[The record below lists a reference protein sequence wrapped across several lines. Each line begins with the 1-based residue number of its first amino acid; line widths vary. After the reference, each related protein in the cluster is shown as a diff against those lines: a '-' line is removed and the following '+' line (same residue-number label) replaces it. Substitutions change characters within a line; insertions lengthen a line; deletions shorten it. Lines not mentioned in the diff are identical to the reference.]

1 MAPLPVQLST
11 AVACTGIP
19 ASTLS
24 TFYLTA
30 HTSAPSHISPVAI
43 PCHTDSMNYKRWL
56 GSSVISHRDDDGW
69 KTVGDDDNTS
79 DQITVEETPVGEPAP
94 TTDEDG
100 KTVDDDDNDLD
111 NEIPDEPKTTV
122 EESSPDEPMPPTTGE
137 DDNEN
142 AGWKTVGDES
152 THNKT
157 SVGNT
162 TMPVEPAGTEASADT
177 ITSELVEKYGI
188 MPTSIDDC
196 INTEDEIVTYTD
208 ENGNNNVTV
217 NCTALVN
224 METWYFLPCD
234 VECHDDLEEIIPGV
248 VVGSGLSGGLL
259 PTILNNHGLWSNNP
273 VSQTAVFNW
282 LTNHLQRVRSLLST
296 DAFDWTR
303 VQSNAEELMDHPPVD
318 LPLENDAFS
327 APESV
332 PEVATP
338 EAIEAAEAAVEE
350 AKNALENLR
359 YMTKNP
365 HAIEAAEDHL
375 AEKQEALR
383 QLKKNARPA
392 EVPSEEGAPSD
403 PVDPVDPVDPAES
416 AFSAEEIAA
425 WTQKLKDAVRA
436 VKEAMRNYTS
446 IRGNPRIPRRMQL
459 ARKAEWME
467 AKKAVKAIRDHIHER
482 GLPIDDIPELE
493 EPVRFAPDPEAEAAK
508 QAAKE
513 ANNALRATRKLTQ
526 DEEVI
531 QALEEAAQ
539 NAADVARY
547 HKNNVYDVRP
557 RQTVEQAQN
566 QLNWVRE
573 VSRRGE
579 DRLRAI
585 DEHLQNMIDATPDFP
600 PELVQSFQRG
610 LDTIQRLKQSTQAYM
625 AKVAKDLLKAERA
638 LKRANGDL
646 KVTWPEDPVEG
657 EQPHPYGP
665 DRTYDG
671 THDDEWYDV
680 DENKD
685 GEEPTEGEEPV
696 KTDKPTETDEPTE
709 TNESTENEPTENDKP
724 TEHDEPTETGE
735 WHDADEN
742 KEGEESTESDQPTET
757 DEPTEVSEPTKPDET
772 TEPDQKPDSDE
783 PTETTEKTGGDEET
797 EVEKPSETSEPK
809 ETDEETEVN
818 EPTETEETSNGDEPS
833 GDGESIEIEVLPSG
847 GGAPIV
853 PPGVVPPVIVPIPG
867 IGDVLAP
874 TKVLQKAAEELKN
887 AADWLLGLNDKDD
900 DKKDHKAIK
909 KAEKKIKEAKKK
921 LKKEQEK
928 EKKKQEKENKKKDKA
943 DKKDKEDEKTTT
955 VPPKGKATS
964 TSTSSSKTPEPT
976 VHHKQHEAE
985 ITFHGEHKHKFEL
998 YGKDWARGK
1007 NDADE
1012 LHSNM
1017 EKCGMEIKDWEFSYA
1032 DKKPEIKTSD
1042 WSFYAKGE
1050 FLRKTAAD
1058 VRCLNKAIHDA
1069 NGPKDLISETDGVDK
1084 ASDAP
1089 EKAEVAAQVTFSEK
1103 HFTLFGKGFAKDKDA
1118 GEKLK
1123 EKMAKCSKVKDWK
1136 FCTQKKDHDMELKEQ
1151 GWDFYAEGEVK
1162 EVKRKCLNEA
1172 IQGVGGPEEAIADG
1186 DV

>member
-11 AVACTGIP
+11 AVAGSGIP

-30 HTSAPSHISPVAI
+30 HTSTPSHISPVAI
-43 PCHTDSMNYKRWL
+43 PCHTGSTIFKRWV
-56 GSSVISHRDDDGW
+56 GSSVVSHDGDDDASW
-69 KTVGDDDNTS
+69 KTVGDDDDTG
-79 DQITVEETPVGEPAP
+79 DQITVEETPVDEPTP
-94 TTDEDG
+94 TTNEDDQ
-100 KTVDDDDNDLD
+100 TVGDDDHNPDSDMF
-111 NEIPDEPKTTV
+111 DEPKTTV
-122 EESSPDEPMPPTTGE
+122 EETSPDEATPPTTGE
-137 DDNEN
+137 DDDED
-142 AGWKTVGDES
+142 AGWKTVGDEG

-157 SVGNT
+157 SVDDT
-162 TMPVEPAGTEASADT
+162 PLPVEPAGTEALADT
-177 ITSELVEKYGI
+177 ITSELVEKYGN

-196 INTEDEIVTYTD
+196 INTEDEIV
-208 ENGNNNVTV
+208 NGNNNMTV
-217 NCTALVN
+217 NCTALAN

-273 VSQTAVFNW
+273 VSQTAIVNW
-282 LTNHLQRVRSLLST
+282 LTNHLQRVRNLLSA

-303 VQSNAEELMDHPPVD
+303 VQSNAEELLNHPPVD
-318 LPLENDAFS
+318 LPLENDAFP

-375 AEKQEALR
+375 AEQQEKLR
-383 QLKKNARPA
+383 QLKENAQPA
-392 EVPSEEGAPSD
+392 EVPSEEGLPSD
-403 PVDPVDPVDPAES
+403 PVEPVEPAES
-416 AFSAEEIAA
+416 TFSPEEIAA
-425 WTQKLKDAVRA
+425 WTQKLKNA
-436 VKEAMRNYTS
+436 VKAVKTAMRNYTS
-446 IRGNPRIPRRMQL
+446 VRGSNRVSRRMQL
-459 ARKAEWME
+459 ARKHEWME
-467 AKKAVKAIRDHIHER
+467 AKKAVKAIRDHIHET

-493 EPVRFAPDPEAEAAK
+493 EPVRFTDPEVEAAK
-508 QAAKE
+508 KAAKE
-513 ANNALRATRKLTQ
+513 ANDALRATRKLTQ

-547 HKNNVYDVRP
+547 HKNNAYDVRP

-566 QLNWVRE
+566 QLNWVQE
-573 VSRRGE
+573 VSNRGAE
-579 DRLRAI
+579 QLRAI
-585 DEHLQNMIDATPDFP
+585 DEHLQNMIDATPEGP

-638 LKRANGDL
+638 LKRANGEL

-671 THDDEWYDV
+671 ANDDEWHDV

-685 GEEPTEGEEPV
+685 GEEPTESEEPV
-696 KTDKPTETDEPTE
+696 ETEESTETDEP
-709 TNESTENEPTENDKP
+709 TENEPTEND
-724 TEHDEPTETGE
+724 E

-742 KEGEESTESDQPTET
+742 KEGEESTEPDQPTET
-757 DEPTEVSEPTKPDET
+757 DEPTEVNEPIEPAEH
-772 TEPDQKPDSDE
+772 TEPEQKPDSDE
-783 PTETTEKTGGDEET
+783 PTETTEKTEGDEET
-797 EVEKPSETSEPK
+797 EVEKPIETSEPTEPK
-809 ETDEETEVN
+809 EETEVD
-818 EPTETEETSNGDEPS
+818 EPTETEENSNGDEPS
-833 GDGESIEIEVLPSG
+833 GDGESIEIEVIPSG
-847 GGAPIV
+847 GGVPFV

-874 TKVLQKAAEELKN
+874 TKVLQKAAEELKD
-887 AADWLLGLNDKDD
+887 AADWLLGLN

-928 EKKKQEKENKKKDKA
+928 EKKKQGKEEKKKQDKA
-943 DKKDKEDEKTTT
+943 DKKDKEDEKSTTMT
-955 VPPKGKATS
+955 TKAKPTS

-1012 LHSNM
+1012 LHTNM

-1050 FLRKTAAD
+1050 LLRKAAAD
-1058 VRCLNKAIHDA
+1058 VRCLNKAIHEA
-1069 NGPKDLISETDGVDK
+1069 NGPKDLISETDGIDK
-1084 ASDAP
+1084 TSDAP

-1123 EKMAKCSKVKDWK
+1123 DKMAKCSKVKDWK
-1136 FCTQKKDHDMELKEQ
+1136 FYTQKKDHDMKLKEQ

-1172 IQGVGGPEEAIADG
+1172 IQGMGGPDEAIADG